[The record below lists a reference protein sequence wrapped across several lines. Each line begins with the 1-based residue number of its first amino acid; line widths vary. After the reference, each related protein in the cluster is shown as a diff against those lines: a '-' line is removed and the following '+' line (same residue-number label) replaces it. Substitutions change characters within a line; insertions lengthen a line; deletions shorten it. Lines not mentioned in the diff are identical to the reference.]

1 MQTAFK
7 HNKTASSNE
16 YSVNA
21 MLSVHDIVQVR
32 TFLRQQNTLDCSHA
46 SVDRFENGF
55 RRSTYHI
62 IHVHILSGNIV
73 DYVFTRANRQYDME
87 DVTDEGEEPS
97 YLLHDLVDVCPDPP
111 ESRSVCDTCR

>member
-21 MLSVHDIVQVR
+21 MLSVHDIIQVR
-32 TFLRQQNTLDCSHA
+32 TFLRQQNISLDCSHA

-55 RRSTYHI
+55 QRSSH
-62 IHVHILSGNIV
+62 HILHVDILISNIV
-73 DYVFTRANRQYDME
+73 DYVFTRAN
-87 DVTDEGEEPS
+87 T
-97 YLLHDLVDVCPDPP
+97 
-111 ESRSVCDTCR
+111 TWKT